1 MPNTE
6 AAFSLYYMD
15 GNRMTIMHEGLFQ
28 AQNLKIA
35 IVAARFNSF
44 ITERLIEGALDTIRR
59 HGGDLDSVEIF
70 KVPGCFEIPVA
81 ADRVALSGRFDAII
95 CLGALIRGATPHFDY
110 ISAECTKGIAQLS
123 LQYHLPIAYGVI
135 TADTLD
141 QAIDRAGTK
150 AGNKGSEAALAAI
163 EMADMFRSL

>member
-1 MPNTE
+1 
-6 AAFSLYYMD
+6 MD
-15 GNRMTIMHEGLFQ
+15 IILTTHTGLDMTITHEGMLN
-28 AQNLKIA
+28 AQNLRIA

-44 ITERLIEGALDTIRR
+44 ITERLIEGALDTIHR
-59 HGGDLDSVEIF
+59 HGGNTDQVEIF
-70 KVPGCFEIPVA
+70 RVPGCFEIPVA
-81 ADRVALSGRFDAII
+81 ADRVASSNRFDAIV

-123 LQYHLPIAYGVI
+123 LNYHLPISYGVI

-150 AGNKGSEAALAAI
+150 AGNKGAEAALAAI
-163 EMADMFRSL
+163 EMADLFRSL